1 MCSEFSN
8 DRPDFQVT
16 GSNMQKWQQIPA
28 RTREYIKQELA
39 DRCID
44 IERLIAATEQG
55 DDNVCSPERKVIT
68 IKEASTIAGC
78 HPSTIT
84 RRIKDGTL
92 KIMKTHPSQQGGV
105 RILLSSFLAWLK
117 MR

>member
-44 IERLIAATEQG
+44 IERLIVATEQG
-55 DDNVCSPERKVIT
+55 DDNVCSPEEKFIT
-68 IKEASTIAGC
+68 IKRASIIAQC
-78 HPSTIT
+78 HPSTIR

-92 KIMKTHPSQQGGV
+92 KIVKMHSSQQGGV
-105 RILLSSFLAWLK
+105 RILVTSFLKLLK
-117 MR
+117 AR